1 MARQQSGQPDEVTLA
16 KQRLS
21 AAGQEFEAVV
31 RQKTKHAAVVGVAAT
46 FGAGLLLSSGRLR
59 SRDIAR
65 AATSLPKLL
74 AYVKLGREALATV
87 NQVIASQRRQPASGD
102 TPPPT

>member
-1 MARQQSGQPDEVTLA
+1 MARQQDGQPDEVTLA

-21 AAGQEFEAVV
+21 DAGQEIQTFV
-31 RQKTKHAAVVGVAAT
+31 RQKTKYAAIVGVAAT
-46 FGAGLLLSSGRLR
+46 FGAGLLLSSGRLNF
-59 SRDIAR
+59 RDITR

-74 AYVKLGREALATV
+74 AYVKLGREALSTI
-87 NQVIASQRRQPASGD
+87 NQVIASQRRQPASGE